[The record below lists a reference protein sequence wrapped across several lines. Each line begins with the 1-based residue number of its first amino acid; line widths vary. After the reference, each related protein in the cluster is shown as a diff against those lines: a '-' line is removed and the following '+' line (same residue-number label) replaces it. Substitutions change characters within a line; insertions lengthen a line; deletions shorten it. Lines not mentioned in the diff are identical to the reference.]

1 MATEPPAVAPDASIV
16 PLLAMP
22 LAAVRVTLPPLPV
35 LELALM
41 MPDWLIVPSP
51 PEGRGVFVAA
61 ARVTEPPTA
70 APDASIVPDWLMVDA
85 AASCTVPP
93 VVLPEASSVPLLSI
107 SLAPVNRITP
117 PLLVIELASTVPE
130 LLITAPCSA
139 LAAAAVISTC
149 PSWAWISWLFWIRVL
164 IVPGS
169 TWMLTR
175 LPPLNWSVA
184 PSPAASATVPW
195 LAVIVPLLT
204 TVAPMRAT

>member
-1 MATEPPAVAPDASIV
+1 MATEPPAVAPEASIV

-22 LAAVRVTLPPLPV
+22 LEAVNVTLPPLPL
-35 LELALM
+35 LELALT
-41 MPDWLIVPSP
+41 MPDWLIIPPP
-51 PEGRGVFVAA
+51 PEGRGEFA

-149 PSWAWISWLFWIRVL
+149 PSGAWISWLFWIRVFT
-164 IVPGS
+164 VAGS

-175 LPPLNWSVA
+175 LPPLNWSVT
-184 PSPAASATVPW
+184 PSPAAIATVPW

-204 TVAPMRAT
+204 TVAATKAT

>member
-1 MATEPPAVAPDASIV
+1 MV

-22 LAAVRVTLPPLPV
+22 SLLADNVMLPPLPA
-35 LELALM
+35 LE
-41 MPDWLIVPSP
+41 
-51 PEGRGVFVAA
+51 AA
-61 ARVTEPPTA
+61 V
-70 APDASIVPDWLMVDA
+70 IVPDWLMVDA

-107 SLAPVNRITP
+107 SLAPVSRITP
-117 PLLVIELASTVPE
+117 PLLVMELASTVPV
-130 LLITAPCSA
+130 LLITAPCSW
-139 LAAAAVISTC
+139 LAATAVISTC
-149 PSWAWISWLFWIRVL
+149 PSGAWISCLFSIRVL
-164 IVPGS
+164 TVAGS

-175 LPPLNWSVA
+175 LPPLNCSVT